1 MIHFVCEYLFMRVT
15 IKEVAQ
21 EANVSLST
29 VSRVLH
35 NSSKIT
41 DSTKKRVNDAIKKL
55 GYYPNIIASSLAG
68 KPTKTIGIVLPNNSD
83 ELFKNTFFINAMRG
97 ISIYAQKMGY
107 FLMYS
112 FSKDDEEEVKF
123 IERYIQSG
131 WVSGV
136 VLLNASENDKC
147 ITYLKSNDF
156 PFVIIGSPD
165 DSSDI
170 NWVDNNNYD
179 AMAEVVEKLID
190 KGKRRI
196 GFIGGSRQLRVTN
209 DRYLGYLS
217 VLGLNEMG
225 SDCSAEFFY
234 DSFTE
239 DNGYIS
245 MMQMIKDDSVD
256 AVVTTDDLF
265 SFGALEALREEGR
278 TDIMITGFNNSPR
291 SAYITPTLTTVEINA
306 DLLGEKAAELLITH
320 LENKDLTPSGI
331 VVNSCLIEREST
343 EKLYKF

>member
-1 MIHFVCEYLFMRVT
+1 MFGIVCEYFFMRVT

-21 EANVSLST
+21 EAGVSLST

-41 DSTKKRVNDAIKKL
+41 DSTKKRVNAAIKKL
-55 GYYPNIIASSLAG
+55 GYYPNIVASSLAG
-68 KPTKTIGIVLPNNSD
+68 KSTKTIGIVIPNDSD

-97 ISIYAQKMGY
+97 ISIYAQKKGY
-107 FLMYS
+107 FLMHS

-147 ITYLKSNDF
+147 ITYLKENKF

-165 DSSDI
+165 SATDI

-179 AMAEVVEKLID
+179 AMVEVVEKLIS

-196 GFIGGSRQLRVTN
+196 GFIGGPRQLRVTN

-217 VLGLNEMG
+217 VLENNNIEPC
-225 SDCSAEFFY
+225 DENEFFHKN
-234 DSFTE
+234 FAE
-239 DNGYIS
+239 ENGYIS

-265 SFGALEALREEGR
+265 SFGAIDALKEEGR
-278 TDIMITGFNNSPR
+278 LDIMITGFNNSPR
-291 SAYITPTLTTVEINA
+291 SAYLTPSLTTVEINA
-306 DLLGEKAAELLITH
+306 DVLGARAVELLITH
-320 LENKDLTPSGI
+320 LENKELSPSGI
-331 VVNSCLIEREST
+331 VVNSCLIERETT
-343 EKLYKF
+343 EN

>member
-1 MIHFVCEYLFMRVT
+1 MRVT

-21 EANVSLST
+21 EAGVSLST

-35 NSSKIT
+35 NSPKIT
-41 DSTKKRVNDAIKKL
+41 DNTKKRVKDAIKKL

-68 KPTKTIGIVLPNNSD
+68 KSTKTIGIVIPNDSD

-97 ISIYAQKMGY
+97 ISIYAQKKGY

-136 VLLNASENDKC
+136 VLLNSSENDKC
-147 ITYLKSNDF
+147 INYLKSNDF

-165 DSSDI
+165 SATDL
-170 NWVDNNNYD
+170 NWVDNNNYN
-179 AMAEVVEKLID
+179 AMAEVVEKLIS
-190 KGKRRI
+190 KGKKRI
-196 GFIGGSRQLRVTN
+196 GFIGGPRQLRVTN

-217 VLGLNEMG
+217 VLEYNNIEPDD
-225 SDCSAEFFY
+225 SNEFFHNN
-234 DSFTE
+234 FTE
-239 DNGYIS
+239 ENGYIS
-245 MMQMIKDDSVD
+245 MMQMIKDGSVD

-265 SFGALEALREEGR
+265 SFGAIEALKDENRL
-278 TDIMITGFNNSPR
+278 DIMITGFNNSPR
-291 SAYITPTLTTVEINA
+291 SAFMSPSLTTVEINA
-306 DLLGEKAAELLITH
+306 DVLGERAVELLITN
-320 LENKDLTPSGI
+320 LENKNIAPSGI
-331 VVNSCLIEREST
+331 VVNSSLIERETT
-343 EKLYKF
+343 EK